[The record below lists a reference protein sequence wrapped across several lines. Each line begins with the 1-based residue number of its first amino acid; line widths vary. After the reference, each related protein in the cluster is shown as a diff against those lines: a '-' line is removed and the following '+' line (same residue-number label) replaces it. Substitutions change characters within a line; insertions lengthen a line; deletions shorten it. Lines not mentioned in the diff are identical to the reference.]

1 MHFFYAFCF
10 EIYIF
15 SKDLNN
21 PNDEKIGV
29 LDAETDTS
37 AGYSEVYK
45 YEVLTRYCLIFLP
58 LTFTENYFVIVLL

>member
-37 AGYSEVYK
+37 AGYSAVYK
-45 YEVLTRYCLIFLP
+45 YEVWRYRLIFLS
-58 LTFTENYFVIVLL
+58 LTSTENYFVIVLL